1 MFCFGDAMLKMV
13 AKQLLTMLYREETL
27 ISIWDERVG
36 G

>member
-1 MFCFGDAMLKMV
+1 MV